1 VKKRK
6 YKTAQENETLPYLK
20 PARSLV
26 IRRYMVVFTNAIGE
40 AKIRILD
47 TLYTI

>member
-26 IRRYMVVFTNAIGE
+26 IRRYMVVFTNAIG